1 MDAFLKFYQKLLGV
15 RMLYDTFKNKQI
27 EYQIITMLRN
37 EVGVSSMN
45 KINSMV
51 LDYKFSDNF
60 NQ

>member
-1 MDAFLKFYQKLLGV
+1 
-15 RMLYDTFKNKQI
+15 
-27 EYQIITMLRN
+27 MLRN